1 MSNRSN
7 IDSDNGHGLPRLE
20 LACTLAESFLARKMV
35 RFGSPRSD
43 FGCFFFFVWSTDFHE
58 SLANFVDIIDREIL
72 RSVKYIFEIFSINL
86 VFLIRANWNEE
97 MDVSCFAMVE
107 EFSY

>member
-35 RFGSPRSD
+35 RFGSPRD
-43 FGCFFFFVWSTDFHE
+43 FGSFFFFWSTNFHGF
-58 SLANFVDIIDREIL
+58 LANFVDIIDREIL

>member
-1 MSNRSN
+1 MATVCLASN
-7 IDSDNGHGLPRLE
+7 
-20 LACTLAESFLARKMV
+20 
-35 RFGSPRSD
+35 SPVHWRRVFWPEKWSVSVVPVVILVA
-43 FGCFFFFVWSTDFHE
+43 FFFFVWSTDFHE